1 MNEEAREQV
10 SEWVSDWVSE
20 WRDQWLQD
28 VGEEKKEDQEV
39 LWNKKDRWGR
49 TRLQTYF
56 FNSNSHNTSW

>member
-39 LWNKKDRWGR
+39 LWNEER
-49 TRLQTYF
+49 
-56 FNSNSHNTSW
+56 

>member
-10 SEWVSDWVSE
+10 SEWVIDWVSE

-39 LWNKKDRWGR
+39 LWNEER
-49 TRLQTYF
+49 
-56 FNSNSHNTSW
+56 